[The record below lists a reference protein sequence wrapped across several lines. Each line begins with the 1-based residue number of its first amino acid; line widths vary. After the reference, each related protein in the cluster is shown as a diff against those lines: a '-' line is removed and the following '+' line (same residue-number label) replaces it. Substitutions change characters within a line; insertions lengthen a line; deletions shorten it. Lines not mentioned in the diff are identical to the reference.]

1 MPARGRNGLHHH
13 AAAGAR
19 AARHGA
25 RRMTNPPAA
34 RVLVVDD
41 EKLIRWSVA
50 ERLQRGGYE
59 VLSAE
64 SGEQAL
70 ELVATTPPDL
80 MLLAVRLPGID
91 GVQTLQRALA
101 LHPEVTVLM
110 MSAHSTVDIAVE
122 AMKHGATDF
131 LVKPFP
137 FQALDA
143 AVERAIATA
152 RTRREI
158 AALGTDRRH
167 ATALEAMVGGSAA
180 MEQVRTMI
188 ARLGASDTTT
198 VLVEGESGCGKEVVG
213 RAIHFQSARADKP
226 FLQVNCAALPEHLL
240 ESELFGHERGAFTD
254 AHQQKRG
261 LFESAAGGSVML
273 DEIGDLPPG
282 GQAKLLRLLE
292 NKTFRRVGGV
302 QELKTDVRVIAA
314 TNVNLEER
322 VAEGRF
328 RADLFFRLNVVRIV
342 VPPLREHLEDVPTLT
357 AHFIARFDQEMGRS
371 VKGISPAA
379 MELLRGH
386 LWPGNVRELRNVI
399 ERAFILHAGADE
411 IRPEHLTPEV
421 RKAVPGRR
429 PEKIVPPVGEQGLVL
444 DDVERKLIAEAM
456 ERASGNQSKAARLL
470 GVSRDTLRYRLK
482 KHGIA

>member
-1 MPARGRNGLHHH
+1 
-13 AAAGAR
+13 
-19 AARHGA
+19 
-25 RRMTNPPAA
+25 MTSPAA

-50 ERLQRGGYE
+50 ERLQRDGYE

-70 ELVATTPPDL
+70 ELLASAPPDL
-80 MLLAVRLPGID
+80 MLLDVRLPGID
-91 GVQTLQRALA
+91 GVETLQRALS
-101 LHPEVTVLM
+101 LHPELAVLM
-110 MSAHSTVDIAVE
+110 MSAHSTVDIAVD
-122 AMKHGATDF
+122 AMKHGAVDF

-158 AALGTDRRH
+158 ATLSGDKRGAS
-167 ATALEAMVGGSAA
+167 ALEAIVGGSVA
-180 MEQVRTMI
+180 MEQLRNMI
-188 ARLGASDTTT
+188 GRLATSETTT
-198 VLVEGESGCGKEVVG
+198 VLIEGESGAGKEVVA
-213 RAIHFQSARADKP
+213 RAIHFQSARADRP

-240 ESELFGHERGAFTD
+240 ESELFGHERGSFTD
-254 AHQQKRG
+254 AHTQKRG
-261 LFESAAGGSVML
+261 LFESADGGSVML

-302 QELKTDVRVIAA
+302 QELRCDVRVMAA
-314 TNVNLEER
+314 TNVDLEER
-322 VAEGRF
+322 VSEGRF
-328 RADLFFRLNVVRIV
+328 RSDLFFRLNVVRVIV
-342 VPPLREHLEDVPTLT
+342 PALRDHPEDVPTLA
-357 AHFIARFDQEMGRS
+357 AHFIARFNHEMKRQVRG
-371 VKGISPAA
+371 VTAPA
-379 MELLRGH
+379 MEMLRAYQ
-386 LWPGNVRELRNVI
+386 WPGNVRELRNVI

-411 IRPEHLTPEV
+411 IRPEHLSPEL
-421 RKAVPGRR
+421 RKGAPPKR
-429 PEKIVPPVGEQGLVL
+429 PEKIVPNMTEEGLVL
-444 DDVERKLIAEAM
+444 DDVEKKLIAEAM

-482 KHGIA
+482 KHGMA

>member
-1 MPARGRNGLHHH
+1 V
-13 AAAGAR
+13 
-19 AARHGA
+19 
-25 RRMTNPPAA
+25 TSPAA

-50 ERLQRGGYE
+50 ERLQRDGYE

-70 ELVATTPPDL
+70 EMLASAPPDL
-80 MLLAVRLPGID
+80 MLLDVRLPGID
-91 GVQTLQRALA
+91 GVETLQRALSLQPDLA
-101 LHPEVTVLM
+101 VLM
-110 MSAHSTVDIAVE
+110 MSAHSTVDIAVD
-122 AMKHGATDF
+122 AMKHGAVDF

-152 RTRREI
+152 RTRRAI
-158 AALGTDRRH
+158 ATLSGEKRDAS
-167 ATALEAMVGGSAA
+167 ALEAIVGASAA
-180 MEQVRTMI
+180 MEQVRGMI
-188 ARLGASDTTT
+188 GRLSTSDTTT
-198 VLVEGESGCGKEVVG
+198 VLIEGESGAGKEVVA
-213 RAIHFQSARADKP
+213 RAIHFQSARAERP

-254 AHQQKRG
+254 AHTQKRG
-261 LFESAAGGSVML
+261 LFESADGGSVML

-302 QELKTDVRVIAA
+302 QELRCDVRVIAA

-328 RADLFFRLNVVRIV
+328 RSDLFFRLNVVRIT
-342 VPPLREHLEDVPTLT
+342 VPALREHSEDVPTLA
-357 AHFIARFDQEMGRS
+357 AHFIARFNQDMKRQVRGVS
-371 VKGISPAA
+371 APA
-379 MELLRGH
+379 MEMLRAYH
-386 LWPGNVRELRNVI
+386 WPGNVRELRNVI
-399 ERAFILHAGADE
+399 ERAFILHAGEE
-411 IRPEHLTPEV
+411 IRPEHLSPEL
-421 RKAVPGRR
+421 RKGGAPSKR
-429 PEKIVPPVGEQGLVL
+429 PEKSVSSVTEEGLVL
-444 DDVERKLIAEAM
+444 DDVEKKLIAEAM

-470 GVSRDTLRYRLK
+470 GVSRDTLR
-482 KHGIA
+482 

>member
-1 MPARGRNGLHHH
+1 MTDRPARI
-13 AAAGAR
+13 
-19 AARHGA
+19 
-25 RRMTNPPAA
+25 
-34 RVLVVDD
+34 LVVDD

-70 ELVATTPPDL
+70 EMVGATPPDL
-80 MLLAVRLPGID
+80 ILLDVRLPGID
-91 GVQTLQRALA
+91 GVQTLQRALS
-101 LHPEVTVLM
+101 LHPDVAVLM

-122 AMKHGATDF
+122 AMKHGAIDF

-137 FQALDA
+137 FQQLDE
-143 AVERAIATA
+143 AVERALANA
-152 RTRREI
+152 RTRRQI
-158 AALGTDRRH
+158 ATLTSVRRGTS
-167 ATALEAMVGGSAA
+167 ALEAIVGASSA
-180 MEQVRTMI
+180 MEQLRTMI
-188 ARLGASDTTT
+188 SRLAASETAT
-198 VLVEGESGCGKEVVG
+198 VLIEGESGSGKEVVA
-213 RAIHFQSARADKP
+213 RAVHFQSARAERS

-254 AHQQKRG
+254 AHTQKRG
-261 LFESAAGGSVML
+261 LFESAEGGSVML

-302 QELKTDVRVIAA
+302 QELRADVRVIAA

-322 VAEGRF
+322 VSEGRF
-328 RADLFFRLNVVRIV
+328 RADLFFRLNVVRMV

-371 VKGISPAA
+371 VKGVAPAA
-379 MELLRGH
+379 MELLRGYH
-386 LWPGNVRELRNVI
+386 YPGNVRELRNVI
-399 ERAFILHAGADE
+399 ERAFILHGGADE
-411 IRPEHLTPEV
+411 IRPEHLTPEL
-421 RKAVPGRR
+421 RKVVPGRR
-429 PEKIVPPVGEQGLVL
+429 PEKMVPPVTDQGLVL

-482 KHGIA
+482 KHGMA

>member
-1 MPARGRNGLHHH
+1 
-13 AAAGAR
+13 
-19 AARHGA
+19 
-25 RRMTNPPAA
+25 MTSSTPAA

-50 ERLQRGGYE
+50 ERLQRDGYE

-70 ELVATTPPDL
+70 EMLAATPPDL
-80 MLLAVRLPGID
+80 MLLDVRLPGID
-91 GVQTLQRALA
+91 GVQTLQRALTI
-101 LHPEVTVLM
+101 HPDLAVLM
-110 MSAHSTVDIAVE
+110 MSAHSTVDIAVD
-122 AMKHGATDF
+122 AMKHGAVDF

-143 AVERAIATA
+143 AVERAIAAA
-152 RTRREI
+152 RTRRQI
-158 AALGTDRRH
+158 ATLTSERR
-167 ATALEAMVGGSAA
+167 ATGALEAIVGASTA

-188 ARLGASDTTT
+188 GRLASSDTTT
-198 VLVEGESGCGKEVVG
+198 VLIEGESGSGKEVVA
-213 RAIHFQSARADKP
+213 RAIHFRSGRAERP

-254 AHQQKRG
+254 AHAQKRG
-261 LFESAAGGSVML
+261 LFESAEGGSVML

-302 QELKTDVRVIAA
+302 QELRADVRVIAA
-314 TNVNLEER
+314 TNVNLEDR

-328 RADLFFRLNVVRIV
+328 RADLFFRLNVVRIA
-342 VPPLREHLEDVPTLT
+342 VPSLREHVEDVATLA
-357 AHFIARFDQEMGRS
+357 AHFIARFNQEMKRNVHGLS
-371 VKGISPAA
+371 GPA
-379 MELLRGH
+379 MEMLRAYH
-386 LWPGNVRELRNVI
+386 WPGNVRELRNVI
-399 ERAFILHAGADE
+399 ERAFILHAGAEE
-411 IRPEHLTPEV
+411 IRPEHLTPEL
-421 RKAVPGRR
+421 RKAAPPRR
-429 PEKIVPPVGEQGLVL
+429 ADKIVPNITEEGLVL

-482 KHGIA
+482 KHGMA